1 MPNKILD
8 GDQLQIRLNPKEL
21 EYKTRE
27 EWAKLYFNKQADKA
41 RMFFSASAFSVAS
54 LISFVAAIEFMS
66 IFIVLAIVLGFFALS
81 SFFNYGY
88 QKGAINSWE
97 SKTMVRMDL

>member
-21 EYKTRE
+21 ELKTRS
-27 EWAKLYFNKQADKA
+27 EWGKLYIGKQTEKA

-54 LISFVAAIEFMS
+54 LLSFVAAVEFMS
-66 IFIVLAIVLGFFALS
+66 IFIVLAIVLGFLALY
-81 SFFNYGY
+81 SFFSYGY
-88 QKGAINSWE
+88 RKGAINSWE